1 MSSDYFTT
9 NWIPFG
15 SSQLSETSEVVLEAM
30 KEKLCKGALQEPT
43 KEEIERNPRKK
54 SNKRILFEM
63 EANSIPTVRDITYTN
78 WK

>member
-1 MSSDYFTT
+1 MNQDYFTT

-30 KEKLCKGALQEPT
+30 KEKLCKGTLQEPT
-43 KEEIERNPRKK
+43 KEEMERNPRMK

-63 EANSIPTVRDITYTN
+63 EVSSTPKVRDVTYAN
-78 WK
+78 WI

>member
-1 MSSDYFTT
+1 MNQDYFTT

-30 KEKLCKGALQEPT
+30 KEKLCKGTLQEPT
-43 KEEIERNPRKK
+43 EEDMERNPRMK

-63 EANSIPTVRDITYTN
+63 EANSETNVRDVTYRN